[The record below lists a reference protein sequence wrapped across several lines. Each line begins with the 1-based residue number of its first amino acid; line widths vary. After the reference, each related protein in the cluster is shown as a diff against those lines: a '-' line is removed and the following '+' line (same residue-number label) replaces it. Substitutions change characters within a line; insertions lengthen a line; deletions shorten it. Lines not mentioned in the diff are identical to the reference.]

1 MTGDM
6 DAARA
11 RYREATQML
20 QSAAAEATA
29 KPDARARLAALNGA
43 LVRLAVLETLA
54 GYDLVARE
62 QAWQSVKARPD
73 QPEQILARFMLGEL
87 SSEQV
92 MAWRKKQ
99 EKGKGKGKS
108 NAHALSRPL
117 WDFFRGL
124 RLWTDGDSQQRERAR
139 NLFARAETALK
150 KLPAWPYVVLRAIRL
165 DELSAGGLK
174 IREF

>member
-1 MTGDM
+1 
-6 DAARA
+6 
-11 RYREATQML
+11 ML

-29 KPDARARLAALNGA
+29 KPDARARLAAENSA
-43 LVRLAVLETLA
+43 LVRLAVLETLV

-73 QPEQILARFMLGEL
+73 QPGQILARFMLGEL

-99 EKGKGKGKS
+99 EKGRGKGKP